1 MDQHPEYGLSLIK
14 DNYNAFQINLFN
26 NDECTRL
33 RTDKWKTCHPQNSD
47 LQPCTADMTSDEL
60 KALFKQ
66 HQSCYHFR
74 AAENQSLCFD
84 KPDPGH
90 LKAEQI
96 ELLHVKQC
104 RLLIDAKSVSNTNAT
119 NSIQVDPNK
128 TQNSIQVDPIK
139 THNSIQVDPIKTQ
152 NSKKTKSK
160 KTKKDNT
167 RTEKQEKL
175 ESIDTNETCLKQ
187 SHTYKWWVYILGVI
201 AIIGIGFFLFYVY

>member
-14 DNYNAFQINLFN
+14 DNYNAFQLDSFN
-26 NDECTRL
+26 NEECSRL

-47 LQPCTADMTSDEL
+47 LQPCTADMTIDEL
-60 KALFKQ
+60 KTLFKQ

-84 KPDPGH
+84 KPEPGH

-96 ELLHVKQC
+96 ELHHVKQC
-104 RLLIDAKSVSNTNAT
+104 RLLIDAKSVSNANHTNKTQNTDT
-119 NSIQVDPNK
+119 NSIHVNTTQNVIQIEPNK
-128 TQNSIQVDPIK
+128 TQNS
-139 THNSIQVDPIKTQ
+139 
-152 NSKKTKSK
+152 KKKSK

-175 ESIDTNETCLKQ
+175 ESIDASDSSFSCLKQ
-187 SHTYKWWVYILGVI
+187 SYPPYKWWVYILGII